1 VVRTPVCKTGGFKLC
16 GGAEWFDSFTT
27 HLQRLRLVPK
37 QVS

>member
-1 VVRTPVCKTGGFKLC
+1 VA
-16 GGAEWFDSFTT
+16 AEWFNSFTT